1 MCYTIRISLSRTA
14 TKTFRKCK
22 ELINLLPLN
31 NIKPI
36 EIFYFDLANILAAQF
51 HNSASHPIYVGDVI

>member
-1 MCYTIRISLSRTA
+1 MSRTA